1 MTGKRAVPETPD
13 ALRGQLLA
21 TANFSTEERRKI
33 FIVVIDVSNPERQAG
48 ALAS

>member
-33 FIVVIDVSNPERQAG
+33 FIDVSNPERQAG